1 MHIFFL
7 TVLYVN
13 AEFVNHDG
21 NDAGNHVSNH
31 DSNYDLLL
39 LDFCLEP
46 KLRVEMMNRIG
57 LANQTGNFVR
67 HVKPLIDKGLIK
79 MILPD
84 KPRSKRQRYITTPEG
99 KKILRQ

>member
-1 MHIFFL
+1 MITDQQCTYFL

-21 NDAGNHVSNH
+21 
-31 DSNYDLLL
+31 NYDLLL

-99 KKILRQ
+99 KKFLGNK